1 LQRVEIA
8 EPHLDE
14 WTHLLLEAVLP
25 RECERLFVA
34 LPGLLRR
41 DSLLQPVVAGD
52 EVLADLLSDVVH
64 DTPG

>member
-14 WTHLLLEAVLP
+14 RTDLLLEAVLP
-25 RECERLFVA
+25 REGERLLVA

-64 DTPG
+64 ELPG